1 MTKGNSPLSQLNYAT
16 GICKTISFRIHNRYG
31 TTARIR
37 PKKPIDPMKP

>member
-16 GICKTISFRIHNRYG
+16 GICKIISFRIHNQYG
-31 TTARIR
+31 TKLRIR